1 VKLAIGFGE
10 MGDEDLR
17 FESPPTLCERTTR
30 ISEEI
35 KQIDNIKNFVE
46 TKSVDGVPTTS
57 QLSLDEK
64 NSMKTALLL
73 SIANLSHNLIGDMH

>member
-17 FESPPTLCERTTR
+17 FESPPTLSERTTR

-57 QLSLDEK
+57 QLSMDEK
-64 NSMKTALLL
+64 NSMKKALLL

>member
-1 VKLAIGFGE
+1 

-17 FESPPTLCERTTR
+17 FESPPTFSERTTR

-64 NSMKTALLL
+64 NSMKTASLL